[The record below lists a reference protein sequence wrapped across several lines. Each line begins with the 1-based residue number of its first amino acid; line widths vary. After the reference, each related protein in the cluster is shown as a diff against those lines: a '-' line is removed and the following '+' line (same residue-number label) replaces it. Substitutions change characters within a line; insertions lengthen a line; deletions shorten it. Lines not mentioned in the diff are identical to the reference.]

1 MQING
6 VLLAAFPT
14 VEGAADSVAA
24 IIARGLIP
32 AGLDLRSVHLDA
44 RGAWE
49 MTLGN
54 GVDIRLGRREIEDRT
69 ALFLDV
75 VAGIVAGRAA
85 EIDFVDMRYSNGF
98 TIGWKDVQQSRAIRQ
113 DGTRE
118 KLLAGRI
125 E

>member
-1 MQING
+1 
-6 VLLAAFPT
+6 
-14 VEGAADSVAA
+14 
-24 IIARGLIP
+24 
-32 AGLDLRSVHLDA
+32 VHLDA

-54 GVDIRLGRREIEDRT
+54 GVEIRLGRREIDERT

-98 TIGWKDVQQSRAIRQ
+98 TIGWKDGTSPQVPGPQQKDAAM
-113 DGTRE
+113 
-118 KLLAGRI
+118 LALRG
-125 E
+125 EP